1 MLYGDPEGVWHRYKL
16 TEVTTAV
23 LGRAKG
29 GNEERKK
36 LFGQSFGTER
46 GVTHVEA
53 VSLTIFNIVVDTVV
67 RAVLM
72 EVCRPQEAH
81 NRFL

>member
-1 MLYGDPEGVWHRYKL
+1 MYGDPEGVWHRYKL

-29 GNEERKK
+29 GNEERKTIWTI
-36 LFGQSFGTER
+36 LWYRER
-46 GVTHVEA
+46 GYTCEA

-67 RAVLM
+67 RAVLL
-72 EVCRPQEAH
+72 EVYRPQEAH
-81 NRFL
+81 HRFF